1 MAPFFIFDQTC
12 HDTFGQ
18 PIPRDLTICRL
29 KNVLP
34 IPIGMAQ
41 FGCVSGFDPPYPKGL
56 PRSTSVSDF
65 VLSKLNRL
73 VENGT
78 VSGFDLSYPK
88 GLAQF
93 GCVSGSVSS

>member
-1 MAPFFIFDQTC
+1 MAPFSIFDQTC

-41 FGCVSGFDPPYPKGL
+41 FGCVSG
-56 PRSTSVSDF
+56 
-65 VLSKLNRL
+65 
-73 VENGT
+73 
-78 VSGFDLSYPK
+78 
-88 GLAQF
+88 
-93 GCVSGSVSS
+93 SVSS